1 MFKKISFG
9 QNGTKNVLFLLS
21 QAQTRHSLT
30 FKLRFLHELKH
41 EVRFPKT
48 AWDFPFSIPF
58 CFYYIV
64 YVFVLQIAWTL

>member
-41 EVRFPKT
+41 KFRFPKT
-48 AWDFPFSIPF
+48 VRGTFHFRF
-58 CFYYIV
+58 RF
-64 YVFVLQIAWTL
+64 VFTI